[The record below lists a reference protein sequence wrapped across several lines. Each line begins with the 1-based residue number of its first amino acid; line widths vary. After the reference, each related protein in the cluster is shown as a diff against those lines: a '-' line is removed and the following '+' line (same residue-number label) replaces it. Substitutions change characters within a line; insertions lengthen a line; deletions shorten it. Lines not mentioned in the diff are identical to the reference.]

1 MNYSIAGV
9 DGEISTY
16 RKGAD
21 EYFEK
26 VSRKI
31 QSCPIEEYTKSYIT
45 RFMRHIQYKGRT
57 VLILSLKSEDRPLQ
71 YDKKFY
77 ERRATSTVLVF
88 DNVEISSDEMMD
100 FMKRFH

>member
-1 MNYSIAGV
+1 M
-9 DGEISTY
+9 
-16 RKGAD
+16 
-21 EYFEK
+21 
-26 VSRKI
+26 
-31 QSCPIEEYTKSYIT
+31 
-45 RFMRHIQYKGRT
+45 
-57 VLILSLKSEDRPLQ
+57 LILSLKSEDRPLQ